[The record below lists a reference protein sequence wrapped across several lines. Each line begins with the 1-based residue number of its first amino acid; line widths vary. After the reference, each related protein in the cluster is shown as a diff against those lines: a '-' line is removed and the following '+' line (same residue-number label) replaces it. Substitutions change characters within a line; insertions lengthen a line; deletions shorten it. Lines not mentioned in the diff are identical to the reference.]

1 MPHFSRAAGVF
12 GKCTEELKTKVPIEI
27 HELAARRARELGMTT
42 SEWLRD
48 VVMIKLIGEDMV
60 LSLYQDRVR
69 SVAGPGR
76 TGGSE

>member
-1 MPHFSRAAGVF
+1 MTPFARSPGVF

-27 HELAARRARELGMTT
+27 RELADRRARELGMST

-48 VVMIKLIGEDMV
+48 VALIALLGEDMV
-60 LSLYQDRVR
+60 LSMYQDRVR

-76 TGGSE
+76 AGGDK

>member
-1 MPHFSRAAGVF
+1 MTAFSRGAGVF
-12 GKCTEELKTKVPIEI
+12 GKCTEELKTKVPVEI

-48 VVMIKLIGEDMV
+48 VALIALLGEDTV

-69 SVAGPGR
+69 SVASAGR
-76 TGGSE
+76 AGGDK

>member
-1 MPHFSRAAGVF
+1 MTPFARSPGVF
-12 GKCTEELKTKVPIEI
+12 GKCTEELKTKVPVEI

-48 VVMIKLIGEDMV
+48 VALIALLGEDMV

-69 SVAGPGR
+69 SVASAGR
-76 TGGSE
+76 AGATE

>member
-1 MPHFSRAAGVF
+1 MTFFARAPGIF

-27 HELAARRARELGMTT
+27 KELADRRARELGMTT

-48 VVMIKLIGEDMV
+48 LSLVALLGEDMV
-60 LSLYQDRVR
+60 LSMYQDRIR
-69 SVAGPGR
+69 GVANSGR